1 MKNNKCKYQ
10 YLINKLWM
18 GELSEK
24 EKDFLLKH
32 IGECSI
38 CKVKYK
44 VWLKLH
50 PHFSNLKSIKSPPE
64 LYHKIKETIQTFEYT
79 ITLPGSILLKKFIKP
94 ILITV
99 AIFLIIAAFIYY
111 NFLSQLNIEPYLYY
125 HLQMTS
131 KQFKKANYINDLMS
145 KVRSLYLNLNINV
158 VLKNKNFTLNDI
170 KLLRTLPEKPS
181 SLNILKQF
189 LSSSKHPMIYYLN
202 YWGEKGPLSIFINIE
217 NKNFL
222 LSNHLY
228 IKELDKNPTIL
239 ECYYSNLHIIC
250 IGNYEI
256 SKIIE
261 LLEHQLK
268 IF

>member
-18 GELSEK
+18 SELSEE

-32 IGECSI
+32 ISECTI
-38 CKVKYK
+38 CKVKYNL
-44 VWLKLH
+44 WLKLH
-50 PHFSNLKSIKSPPE
+50 PHFSNLKSIKAPPE
-64 LYHKIKETIQTFEYT
+64 LYHKIKENIQTFEYT
-79 ITLPGSILLKKFIKP
+79 ITLPGSILLKKILKP
-94 ILITV
+94 ALITV
-99 AIFLIIAAFIYY
+99 AVLFIIAAFIYY
-111 NFLSQLNIEPYLYY
+111 NSLSQFNIEPYLSY
-125 HLQMTS
+125 HLQMS
-131 KQFKKANYINDLMS
+131 AKQFKKANYNNYLMS
-145 KVRSLYLNLNINV
+145 KVKTLYLNLNINV
-158 VLKNKNFTLNDI
+158 VVKNKNFILNDI

-189 LSSSKHPMIYYLN
+189 ISTNKHPMIYYLG

-217 NKNFL
+217 NKKFL

-261 LLEHQLK
+261 LLEPQLK